1 MHKSENKLILA
12 IAIPAVL
19 QTVVRSSFSFVDA
32 IFVGQ
37 LGSIQLAGLSVATF
51 LVWGVLSLS
60 EIIPIGTN
68 SLVAQSVGAENKSLS
83 KRLASTNIVNAFF
96 HSLILGI
103 ALIPA
108 LPFLYDL
115 IDLDS
120 QQKYFAS
127 EYLVAIMI
135 GLPCLI
141 LQTTVSAIF
150 RGYGDTKTPF
160 YLLLL
165 AVVLNLI
172 LTPILIFG
180 VDGFLRFEMMGAALS
195 TLISYL
201 ISFFIGFAILYKN
214 DLRSKLSKYKFDLEI
229 LKETFRIGLPL
240 ALNGVAF
247 SMIYVFVSRF
257 VSDYGTTGLAA
268 LGIGHR
274 SESIA
279 YQMCVGFS
287 IAATILV
294 GQKVGAG
301 KTDEAERIAWKI
313 MWLSVMIMFAYSVP
327 LFIFSAEV
335 ASIFTSDLAVISAAS
350 NYNKIAAAVLIFS
363 AAEVILSGAFSGAGD
378 TVPPAIVGLP
388 FNILRIP
395 FCAILTPFLG
405 LDGVWIAISATVV
418 LKGIIMV
425 IWFRKGNWKKKRSK
439 LIDRERKNMLE
450 MTEVE

>member
-1 MHKSENKLILA
+1 MLKSENKLILA

-37 LGSIQLAGLSVATF
+37 LGSTQLAGLSVATF
-51 LVWGVLSLS
+51 LVWGILSLS

-68 SLVAQSVGAENKSLS
+68 SLVAQSVGAKNKSLS

-103 ALIPA
+103 ALIPV

-120 QQKYFAS
+120 QQKYFAD
-127 EYLVAIMI
+127 EYLITIMI

-180 VDGFLRFEMMGAALS
+180 IDGFMRFEVMGAALS

-201 ISFFIGFAILYKN
+201 ISFFVGFAILFKN

-247 SMIYVFVSRF
+247 SMIYVFVSSF

-313 MWLSVMIMFAYSVP
+313 MWLSVIIMFAYSVP

-335 ASIFTSDLAVISAAS
+335 ASIFTNDLAVISAAS
-350 NYNKIAAAVLIFS
+350 TYNKLAAAVLIFS

-395 FCAILTPFLG
+395 FCAILTPFFG
-405 LDGVWIAISATVV
+405 LDGVWIAISVTVV

-439 LIDRERKNMLE
+439 LIDRERKNLLE
-450 MTEVE
+450 LTEVE